1 MFEPI
6 SVKAIAVVRVPVYVS
21 VSVRSRRLYFC
32 LEHLIS
38 LQTRVLSV
46 IVYIQISYLI
56 SLKSFYLNF
65 KNKLLSSHNCHSYK
79 LILNTHVQIASKT
92 STFLPYNSH
101 KRHLQYLHNH
111 QPLIPTYMRL
121 KTCLLMTCLNSRNV
135 LIFLTMIKV
144 EVSLPKSLLILLELW
159 GFKNK
164 LEKYCKLYQ
173 VNRIRNSLTSRLF

>member
-111 QPLIPTYMRL
+111 
-121 KTCLLMTCLNSRNV
+121 
-135 LIFLTMIKV
+135 
-144 EVSLPKSLLILLELW
+144 
-159 GFKNK
+159 
-164 LEKYCKLYQ
+164 
-173 VNRIRNSLTSRLF
+173 